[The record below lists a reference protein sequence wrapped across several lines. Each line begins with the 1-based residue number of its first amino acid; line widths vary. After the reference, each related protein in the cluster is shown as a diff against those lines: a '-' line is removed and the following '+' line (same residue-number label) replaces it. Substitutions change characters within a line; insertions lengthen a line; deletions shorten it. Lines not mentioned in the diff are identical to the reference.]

1 MKALNW
7 TKLSAVAEIVSS
19 IAILCTLFYLAVQ
32 TQLNTESNQSA
43 VRQAMVQSDIALLAL
58 NNGAITRN
66 PDDMTEEELLNFAA
80 SYIAMARTREFYWAE
95 YQSGLLD
102 EATYMSYILPF
113 IGVTYES
120 ERTQA
125 FWESRI
131 ELGVFRP
138 GFIED
143 VETLAAERPFSGPAA
158 PEQYF
163 EESSNELD

>member
-1 MKALNW
+1 MSEFNWSKA
-7 TKLSAVAEIVSS
+7 SAIAEILSS
-19 IAILCTLFYLAVQ
+19 IAVLLTLVYLAIQLQVN
-32 TQLNTESNQSA
+32 TQSNQSA

-66 PDDMTEEELLNFAA
+66 PDEMTEDELLTFAA

-102 EATYMSYILPF
+102 EATYLSYILPF
-113 IGVTYES
+113 IGVTYGS

-138 GFIED
+138 GFVEAM
-143 VETLAAERPFSGPAA
+143 ETLQAERGLPGPGA